1 LYDKIIDMQN
11 QTVIVSPKY
20 QVVIPREIREAG
32 GIKPGSR
39 MSVFEVNGVIQLV
52 PIKPPAAYRG
62 LLAGLSSTDVPSDPD
77 RF

>member
-1 LYDKIIDMQN
+1 MYDKIIDMQN

-20 QVVIPREIREAG
+20 QVVIPREIREAA

-39 MSVFEVNGVIQLV
+39 MSVFEVNGMIQLV
-52 PIKPPAAYRG
+52 PVKPPAAYRG